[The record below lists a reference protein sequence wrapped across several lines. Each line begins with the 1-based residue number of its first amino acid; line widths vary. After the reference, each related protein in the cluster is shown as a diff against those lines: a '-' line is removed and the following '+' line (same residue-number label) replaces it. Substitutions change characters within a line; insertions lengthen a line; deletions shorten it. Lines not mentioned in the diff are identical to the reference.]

1 MLHWILV
8 AAIVLAASLIF
19 ELTFLA
25 YAMEALLLLLV
36 ASRLLARWWIESLSA
51 QRETSRVVAD
61 VGDTVS
67 VVIRV
72 RNRGLLPIPW
82 CLVEDLL
89 PRAAVMFEPPNLGQ
103 QGRRTKLMMLAPAA
117 RLSCGMS
124 CTATC
129 EATTSWGR
137 RCWRRATSSAC
148 IVATAWRPLHT
159 F

>member
-36 ASRLLARWWIESLSA
+36 GSRLLARWWIESLSA
-51 QRETSRVVAD
+51 QRETSQVVAD

-89 PRAAVMFEPPNLGQ
+89 PRAAVPVPVSMSVWMSVSARARSEPGS
-103 QGRRTKLMMLAPAA
+103 GRGRPPA
-117 RLSCGMS
+117 S
-124 CTATC
+124 
-129 EATTSWGR
+129 R
-137 RCWRRATSSAC
+137 R
-148 IVATAWRPLHT
+148 
-159 F
+159 